1 MSNLVEFYSNV
12 LKSLNFIVED
22 DAVFLDEDKEF
33 TLVGIPVVLPTRE
46 NIVTMLKPDGT
57 PAKVIF
63 NPLIED
69 VYSRKQGN
77 KTLTA
82 MITLAKMN
90 LSFSLASISKL
101 LMGAVDN
108 KQTGFNTTAFIT
120 LLNKT
125 IANPAIKKLVDP
137 KSVEVVFKILS
148 DLVSTDIEP
157 IRITQVKNGKVGEE
171 KFAVVT
177 TIYSPLLDHIIKM
190 ESEGK
195 IEDINGITVRKKEV
209 DTIKAIIKF
218 MLSFED
224 ENSLKLGSNSN
235 QPGFMS
241 LMSLYVAVATH
252 FNDMAEELRKIDLE
266 AYDNAKI
273 NLQIKFEDLED
284 IESLVT
290 EAKLYPTES
299 STIGAIKETPV
310 AETTPTRPVNPLLA
324 KLNSVQN
331 SKANN
336 IPYAAVATSEST
348 MTEYQKAKMALNG
361 GVAPVINEIPSL
373 HNYRGPRPDLHVANI
388 YNAAQPYNPYLNTVP
403 TQPAQVQYDQYGRPI
418 IPQVQQVQ
426 QGYNPHLNNVPQV
439 QHYNGGNTPS
449 RVHVSFSERLKQE
462 EAQRN
467 PYLNRY

>member
-1 MSNLVEFYSNV
+1 MSLVEFYTSV

-22 DAVFLDEDKEF
+22 DAVYLDEDKEF

-46 NIVTMLKPDGT
+46 NIVTMLKEDGS

-82 MITLAKMN
+82 MVTLAKMN
-90 LSFSLASISKL
+90 LSFSLASLSKL

-108 KQTGFNTTAFIT
+108 KQTGFNTTAFVT

-137 KSVEVVFKILS
+137 KSIEVVFKILS

-157 IRITQVKNGKVGEE
+157 IRIIQVKNGKVGDE
-171 KFAVVT
+171 KFSVVT

-195 IEDINGITVRKKEV
+195 IEDINGVTVRKKEV

-224 ENSLKLGSNSN
+224 ENAIRLGSNSN

-241 LMSLYVAVATH
+241 LMSLYIAVATH

-273 NLQIKFEDLED
+273 NLQLKFEDLED
-284 IESLVT
+284 IETLVT

-299 STIGAIKETPV
+299 STIGAIKEAVPV
-310 AETTPTRPVNPLLA
+310 STTPTRPVNPLLA
-324 KLNSVQN
+324 KLNTVQN

-336 IPYAAVATSEST
+336 IPYTAVTTAEST

-361 GVAPVINEIPSL
+361 GSAPVINEIPSL

-388 YNAAQPYNPYLNTVP
+388 YNAAQPYNPYLNTTP
-403 TQPAQVQYDQYGRPI
+403 EQPVQVQYDQYGRPI
-418 IPQVQQVQ
+418 VPQVQ
-426 QGYNPHLNNVPQV
+426 QGYNPHLNNIPQEV
-439 QHYNGGNTPS
+439 NHYNGSNTTS
-449 RVHVSFSERLKQE
+449 RVHVSFSERLQQE
-462 EAQRN
+462 QAQKN